1 MLFKFESGLVDIVRE
16 KPYPGIITLRS
27 STYDAVACFEGITP
41 NKVIKVPHHLYPW
54 ILHLCQGNLPSEI
67 SQESLAE
74 IEVLERLTPEP
85 AAFVAEW
92 TYRNEI
98 DVVVSGYEVC
108 WPQDRDIVRNRVAY
122 EHDELIDVVN
132 FLPLFEIP
140 KKLLGLQEDEDEG
153 F

>member
-1 MLFKFESGLVDIVRE
+1 
-16 KPYPGIITLRS
+16 
-27 STYDAVACFEGITP
+27 
-41 NKVIKVPHHLYPW
+41 
-54 ILHLCQGNLPSEI
+54 
-67 SQESLAE
+67 
-74 IEVLERLTPEP
+74 VLERLTPEP